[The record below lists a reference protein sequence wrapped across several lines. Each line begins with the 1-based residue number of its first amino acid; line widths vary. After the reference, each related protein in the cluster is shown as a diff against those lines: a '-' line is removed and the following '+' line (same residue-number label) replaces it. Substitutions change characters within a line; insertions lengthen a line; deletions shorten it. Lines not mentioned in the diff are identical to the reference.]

1 MNLYLLTQ
9 TINNHWDT
17 FDSCIV
23 SANTAEEAV
32 LIRPDTAQWDFLGC
46 FDDSW
51 VDNVEDVLVEYIG
64 VAYTKESKVI
74 HRSFRAG

>member
-9 TINNHWDT
+9 TINNRWDT

-23 SANTAEEAV
+23 SAASAAEAA

-51 VDNVEDVLVEYIG
+51 VDNVEDVIVEYIG
-64 VAYTKESKVI
+64 IAYTKESKVI